1 MAKNYSPGDEPV
13 PGSGYRLSEFLGR
26 GGFGEVWKANG
37 PGGVEVA
44 LKIIHLGG
52 VAGRKEFRALQL
64 VKRIHHP
71 NAVPIVAYWLKAADG
86 SVLDD
91 DCEDWDDIS
100 GQTGS
105 ADAIKA
111 TAIAPPDLG
120 KPQAT
125 ELVIVMGLGD
135 ISLFD
140 RLGQCREQGLPG
152 IAEDE
157 LLGYLESAAK
167 AIDYLNSPIHKLG
180 QGPSATRPVAIQ
192 HCDIKPQNILIVGNA
207 TQVCD
212 FGLARMMGTE
222 RATTTAA
229 TIAYAA
235 PECLVE
241 GNPSDTTDQ
250 YSLAVSYYELRTGRL
265 PYDNEAPAA
274 VMDAK
279 IKETLNFDEVSPAQQ
294 AVLHRAT
301 SRDPAARFATSADM
315 ISALRDTAGGGLD
328 RTAVYQDRLPR
339 PRTGRPASKLL
350 AGVALL
356 SIAVAA
362 GWFIINRERPHTA
375 STASNTTD
383 TKKPGEPETG
393 DTPANPATTTT
404 QPQRPSPEELHAQA
418 RRSLA
423 DKDYPNAI
431 VQIEKAV
438 LSSNDPQLLKALR
451 ATAAEAY
458 LARGLQT
465 LDRWKSDYI
474 NAEGAADTGPSS
486 IKQWQ
491 AAVDDFSM
499 AARHDPQNPLAYS
512 RRGLAHYLIENW
524 KQAAQDIIK
533 AVELKPYAGDYI
545 RLGQICEQLND
556 AQGASKAYQAAV
568 AADPQDADAHY
579 LLGIFQGD
587 QELYHKAI
595 QSLTKAIDLYDKS
608 GAKDNLLAALQLRTG
623 YLQQEARDQESINDI
638 TRIVE
643 LDPAQKTLWAETC
656 HESAVGAAQQNETQ
670 RAVLWAEKAVQ
681 LAIDNNTKAAYQ
693 KSLDEYRKKLADKP

>member
-91 DCEDWDDIS
+91 DSEDWEEIS

-140 RLGQCREQGLPG
+140 RLDQCREQGLPG

-167 AIDYLNSPIHKLG
+167 AIDYLNSPIHTLG
-180 QGPSATRPVAIQ
+180 HGPSATRPVAIQ

-235 PECLVE
+235 PECLAE

-250 YSLAVSYYELRTGRL
+250 YSLAVSYYELRTGKL

-279 IKETLNFDEVSPAQQ
+279 INETLNFDAVSPAQQ
-294 AVLHRAT
+294 SVLRRAT

-315 ISALRDTAGGGLD
+315 ISALRDTAGGGLEQ
-328 RTAVYQDRLPR
+328 TAVYQGRIPR
-339 PRTGRPASKLL
+339 AKTGRPASKIL
-350 AGVALL
+350 AVAALL
-356 SIAVAA
+356 SIAVAV
-362 GWFIINRERPHTA
+362 GWFIMNREQPDTA
-375 STASNTTD
+375 PTASNTTD
-383 TKKPGEPETG
+383 TKQPGEQKADDAPE
-393 DTPANPATTTT
+393 NPATTT

-418 RRSLA
+418 QQSLA
-423 DKDYPNAI
+423 DKDYRNAI

-438 LSSNDPQLLKALR
+438 LNSNDPQLLARLR
-451 ATAAEAY
+451 TTAATAY

-465 LDRWKSDYI
+465 LERWKVDYI
-474 NAEGAADTGPSS
+474 DAEGAADNGPSS
-486 IKQWQ
+486 MKQWQ

-512 RRGLAHYLIENW
+512 RRGLAHYLLENW
-524 KQAAQDIIK
+524 KQAAEDIIK

-545 RLGQICEQLND
+545 RLGQICEQLDD
-556 AQGASKAYQAAV
+556 AQGAAKAYQAAV
-568 AADPQDADAHY
+568 ATDPQNADAHY
-579 LLGIFQGD
+579 LLGSIQGER
-587 QELYHKAI
+587 ELYHEAI
-595 QSLTKAIDLYDKS
+595 QSLTKAIDLYDTT
-608 GAKDNLLAALQLRTG
+608 GAQGNLLAALQLRTG
-623 YLQQEARDQESINDI
+623 YLQQEGRDQESIDDI
-638 TRIVE
+638 ARIVE
-643 LDPAQKTLWAETC
+643 LDPSQKTLLAGLC
-656 HESAVGAAQQNETQ
+656 DESATLLAQQNETQ

-681 LAIDNNTKAAYQ
+681 LAGDDNTKAAYQ
-693 KSLDEYRKKLADKP
+693 KRLDEYRKKLAKKP